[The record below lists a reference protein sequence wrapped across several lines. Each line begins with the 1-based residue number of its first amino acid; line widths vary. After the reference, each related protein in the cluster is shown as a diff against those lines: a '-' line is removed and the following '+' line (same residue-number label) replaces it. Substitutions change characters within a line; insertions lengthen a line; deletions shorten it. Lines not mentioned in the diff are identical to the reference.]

1 MPSNKNSDDKKR
13 SNTETARRIWLAG
26 VGAYGRAF
34 SEAQEALKDVTGK
47 GSEIFDELVK
57 KGEVIEKVVEV
68 KGKSMMDKAP
78 VPNFDLDERIQA
90 MRSRLSRG
98 DTGNDFEERLSAV
111 EAKLDK
117 IIQLLEPKKTA
128 KKPAKKASAKRTTT
142 VRTKKT
148 TAKKAATKKTP
159 VKKKPV
165 KKKSATAKKTTS
177 KK

>member
-57 KGEVIEKVVEV
+57 KGEGIEKVVEV

-117 IIQLLEPKKTA
+117 IIQLLEPKKKSV
-128 KKPAKKASAKRTTT
+128 KKPVKKASTKRTTT
-142 VRTKKT
+142 VRTKKM
-148 TAKKAATKKTP
+148 TAKKTP

>member
-1 MPSNKNSDDKKR
+1 MPSDKNSDDKKR

-78 VPNFDLDERIQA
+78 VPSFDLDERIQA
-90 MRSRLSRG
+90 MRARLSRSDTG
-98 DTGNDFEERLSAV
+98 DTDFEDRLSTV

-117 IIQLLEPKKTA
+117 IIQLLEPKK
-128 KKPAKKASAKRTTT
+128 PAKKASTKRTTT
-142 VRTKKT
+142 VRTKKSA
-148 TAKKAATKKTP
+148 AKKTAPKKTP
-159 VKKKPV
+159 VKKKPAR
-165 KKKSATAKKTTS
+165 KTSAKKTTS